1 MGILK
6 KHLLIQTSIC
16 RRHITIPVSAF
27 FFGSAAIEKLIY
39 ILTCYCARHTLLMFE
54 DQQQSAWVSIRN
66 ILFMHQCAAAE
77 IILARKGWKISV
89 IHHDHCGFPVYAARS
104 KNGKKLKL
112 RYIDY
117 QEEMTKIR

>member
-6 KHLLIQTSIC
+6 KTLAHTDQYLPPAHNYPC
-16 RRHITIPVSAF
+16 VGF